1 METTFVELLD
11 VEVRDAGG
19 GRHELEGL
27 CVPYNDPTRR
37 AGPDPE
43 VFRPGAFASA
53 ASAAA
58 KIRLTEYHPGSDT
71 GRRPIGVATAFE
83 ERAAGLFGKFRFYN
97 TPQGRA
103 AWENAREGTY
113 GGLSVG
119 FVADRDVKTSAGR
132 EILSARLHHVALVDE
147 PAYEGARVLAVRA
160 ASRVEDEDPWALFR
174 QSPSTLDVASIDD
187 TPMLVRVRQRMS
199 R

>member
-1 METTFVELLD
+1 METTYIEMTD

-27 CVPYNDPTRR
+27 CVPYNTPTHR
-37 AGPDPE
+37 AGPVPE
-43 VFRPGAFASA
+43 VFRPGAFAGA
-53 ASAAA
+53 VAAA
-58 KIRLTEYHPGSDT
+58 PKIRLTEYHPGSDT
-71 GRRPIGVATAFE
+71 GRRPVGVAAAFE
-83 ERAAGLFGKFRFYN
+83 ERPAGLFGTFRFYN

-119 FVADRDVKTSAGR
+119 FHAEDDVKTATGR
-132 EILSARLHHVALVDE
+132 EIRAARLHHVALVDE
-147 PAYEGARVLAVRA
+147 PAYEAAQVLAVRA
-160 ASRVEDEDPWALFR
+160 ARRDDDRWAIFR
-174 QSPSTLDVASIDD
+174 QPPTAVDLSRIDD
-187 TPMLVRVRQRMS
+187 TPMLLQVHRRMS